1 MAFSAMKKLL
11 SYIHHFWYYL
21 VALISIVVLLPAL
34 LWTARPGANYAHFF
48 KLAKVWSWLYLVGMG
63 VWPRPG
69 KYKMKHPGPMVLA
82 ANHGSDLDIPMTFL
96 ASPVPVVFM
105 GKAELLKLPL
115 FGYFFKQ
122 TSIAVDRSSYSGRK
136 QALIDAG
143 QRIKDGYSVCIFPEG
158 GIPPQ
163 KQLLGAFKAG
173 AFKLAVDNNVPIVL
187 MSIYQNK
194 FRLGDWGEPSS
205 LGPVDTKVIG
215 EFWPNTDAENAL
227 KELRDLC
234 YITLAEDLKN
244 WGHTGNLALPLRS

>member
-1 MAFSAMKKLL
+1 
-11 SYIHHFWYYL
+11 
-21 VALISIVVLLPAL
+21 
-34 LWTARPGANYAHFF
+34 
-48 KLAKVWSWLYLVGMG
+48 MG